1 MAGGNVLRLAVWSG
15 PRNIS
20 TALMRSWGNRD
31 DTAVC
36 DEPLYAHYLAATGKP
51 HPGADEVI
59 AHGPTD
65 WRQAVAALTG
75 DAPGGKPVFYQKH
88 MTHHLLP
95 GIDRSWLAQLTNCF
109 LIRHPREVLAS
120 YARVVA
126 EPTLED
132 VGFVQ
137 QAEIFDWVRGHQRG
151 TPPVVEARDVLAD
164 PRHTLGLLCEAVGV
178 PFRQAMLSWA
188 PGPRPT
194 DGVWAKH
201 WYKEV
206 EHSTG
211 FRPYTP
217 REVRLPDRLAALH
230 DRCLECYERLYA
242 HRLR

>member
-1 MAGGNVLRLAVWSG
+1 MSGSKVLRLAMWSG

-51 HPGADEVI
+51 HPGAAEVI
-59 AHGPTD
+59 AHGAAD

-75 DAPGGKPVFYQKH
+75 DVPGGKRIFYQKH

-95 GIDRSWLAQLTNCF
+95 GIDRSWLGRLTNCF

-120 YARVVA
+120 YVKVVA
-126 EPTLED
+126 EPELED

-137 QAEIFDWVRGHQRG
+137 QAEIFDWVRAHQG
-151 TPPVVEARDVLAD
+151 VTPPVVDARDVLGD
-164 PRHTLGLLCEAVGV
+164 PRRLLGLLCDALGVG
-178 PFRQAMLSWA
+178 FQEAMLSWA
-188 PGPRPT
+188 PGLRPT
-194 DGVWAKH
+194 DGVWARH
-201 WYKEV
+201 WYREV

-217 REVRLPDRLAALH
+217 RDVELPPHLSAQYE
-230 DRCLECYERLYA
+230 RCLECSEQLYA
-242 HRLR
+242 HRLH